1 MTGQPRKQ
9 RRGRVPRAQQADRDK
24 VWIAVQK
31 IAASEEAPQAVRS
44 GARALARALDL
55 IDVPEPGMS
64 VREAL
69 EEPLRD
75 HGLGELR
82 SWVVTKVAAKLRSD
96 EPELPLQVS
105 ETALRGRAVR
115 HVAPPARHRRSGS
128 TPTRS
133 PVQTQQLKENAV
145 TATIRARSEALK
157 IQQVGPAVL
166 PEMAG
171 IPSG

>member
-1 MTGQPRKQ
+1 MPESLDSIVSSVEEEF
-9 RRGRVPRAQQADRDK
+9 RGLSQADRDK

-82 SWVVTKVAAKLRSD
+82 SWVVTKVAAKLRTTSPSSHCRL
-96 EPELPLQVS
+96 EPRFEAEPFGTWPHQ
-105 ETALRGRAVR
+105 
-115 HVAPPARHRRSGS
+115 PASPFSS
-128 TPTRS
+128 TPTRKLS
-133 PVQTQQLKENAV
+133 RPNNSRRTQ
-145 TATIRARSEALK
+145 
-157 IQQVGPAVL
+157 
-166 PEMAG
+166 
-171 IPSG
+171 

>member
-1 MTGQPRKQ
+1 VPESLDSIVSSVEAEF
-9 RRGRVPRAQQADRDK
+9 RGLSQADRDK

-31 IAASEEAPQAVRS
+31 IAVSEEAPQAVRS

-82 SWVVTKVAAKLRSD
+82 SWVVRKVAAKLRTPRPNSHCSL
-96 EPELPLQVS
+96 EPRFDAEPFGTGPRRPASRFS
-105 ETALRGRAVR
+105 ET
-115 HVAPPARHRRSGS
+115 HKPESFPDPTSRRE
-128 TPTRS
+128 RS
-133 PVQTQQLKENAV
+133 RRDN
-145 TATIRARSEALK
+145 
-157 IQQVGPAVL
+157 
-166 PEMAG
+166 
-171 IPSG
+171 